1 MATYVSATTS
11 NGAIVADEEALQ
23 SVLDEW
29 EFIPYHS
36 GLTVEIDDGLLRIYG
51 EGDFEPYPVDAV
63 DDSEETFPPE
73 LAHEEVDVIGFLE
86 EIVDHLEEE
95 FVIQTIGR
103 EKQRYPFNGTQ
114 RIADPVSGE
123 VTSQGFYGQRADWL
137 EEVRE

>member
-1 MATYVSATTS
+1 MATYVSVTTS
-11 NGAIVADEEALQ
+11 NGAVVADEEALQ

-29 EFIPYHS
+29 GVIPYHR
-36 GLTVEIDDGLLRIYG
+36 GLTVEIDNGVFRVYG
-51 EGDFEPYPVDAV
+51 EGDFEPYPLDG
-63 DDSEETFPPE
+63 ER
-73 LAHEEVDVIGFLE
+73 LAPHRRHEQVDVIGFLE
-86 EIVDHLEEE
+86 AIVDHLDEE

-103 EKQRYPFNGTQ
+103 EKQRYPFNAVQ